1 LISERIKDAKRN
13 LRRAGR
19 HQGGSLPFGY
29 RRGDANHLIAETA
42 EQAAIST
49 IRQMR
54 EAGASLVKI
63 RDAVRAQGLAIS
75 HETVRRVLARSTA
88 ETAG

>member
-1 LISERIKDAKRN
+1 M
-13 LRRAGR
+13 
-19 HQGGSLPFGY
+19 PFGY

-63 RDAVRAQGLAIS
+63 RGAVRALGLAIS

>member
-63 RDAVRAQGLAIS
+63 RDAVRALGLAIS